1 MKAISFLRSKLGKQA
16 TPVRLITFGA
26 KAKEK
31 AERHALKIGGV
42 TIPVKQVHRLFDV
55 SFPEP
60 LGPGFVVSMRHPKYN
75 WVADVS
81 FLYAEIE

>member
-1 MKAISFLRSKLGKQA
+1 MKAISYLRNKIGKQA

-26 KAKEK
+26 KAKER
-31 AERHALKIGGV
+31 AEWYAFKIGGV

-60 LGPGFVVSMRHPKYN
+60 LGPGFVVSTRHPKYN

>member
-1 MKAISFLRSKLGKQA
+1 MKAIFYLRNKLGQQA
-16 TPVRLITFGA
+16 TPVRLITFGEN
-26 KAKEK
+26 AKER
-31 AERHALKIGGV
+31 AEKSAVKIGGMI
-42 TIPVKQVHRLFDV
+42 IPVKQVHRLFDV

-60 LGPGFVVSMRHPKYN
+60 VGPGFVVSKRHPKYN

>member
-1 MKAISFLRSKLGKQA
+1 MKAISYLRNKLGKQA
-16 TPVRLITFGA
+16 TPVRLITFGEN
-26 KAKEK
+26 AKER
-31 AERHALKIGGV
+31 AEKSAVKIGGV

-60 LGPGFVVSMRHPKYN
+60 LGPGFVVSTRHPKYN